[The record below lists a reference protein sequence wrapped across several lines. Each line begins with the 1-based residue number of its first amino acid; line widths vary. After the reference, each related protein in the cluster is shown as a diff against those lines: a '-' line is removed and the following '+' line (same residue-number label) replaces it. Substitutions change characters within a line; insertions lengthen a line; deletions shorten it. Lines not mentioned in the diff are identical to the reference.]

1 MQPSFVFEVIGLKG
15 IYVHIPFCI
24 KKCNYCDFASYSDK
38 FDMQYRYADAVLS
51 EMERYSGTE
60 ADTVYIGGGTP
71 TSLNADCMERLLSG
85 INRIFKLHEN
95 TEFTVEA
102 NPKTVDVQKAE
113 LMKKC
118 GVNRISLGAQSFID
132 SELKFLGRIHSAAD
146 TKVTFELLRSCGF
159 DNINLDIM
167 YAFEGQSER
176 TLSTSLDEVLKLGAE
191 HISCYG
197 LKIEPKTLFYNMLR
211 ENKIR
216 QTDDDIFADMY
227 NLICAKLHDNGYV
240 HYEISN
246 FSRRS
251 MESRHNL
258 KYWNCEDYLGFG
270 ASAASCVG
278 RRRFTNSP
286 RLDEYLNGCVL
297 SEDYTMS
304 DEEAMREFVILG
316 LRVINTGVNKEEFY
330 KRFSLKFDDVFSRQ
344 IKKFKDFLTNDEKS
358 LGIKETSALVSNA
371 IMCEFM

>member
-1 MQPSFVFEVIGLKG
+1 MKG

-38 FDMQYRYADAVLS
+38 FGMQRQYIDAVLN
-51 EMERYSGTE
+51 EMEKYSGAE

-71 TSLNADCMERLLSG
+71 TSLDADCLERLLCG
-85 INRIFKLHEN
+85 INRIFKLSEG

-113 LMKKC
+113 MMKKK

-132 SELKFLGRIHSAAD
+132 SELEFLGRIHTAAD
-146 TKVTFELLRSCGF
+146 TKDTFELLRRCGF

-167 YAFEGQSER
+167 YAFDRQTKE
-176 TLSTSLDEVLKLGAE
+176 TLSTSMGEVLKLGAE

-197 LKIEPKTLFYNMLR
+197 LKIEPKTPFYSMLH

-216 QTDDDIFADMY
+216 QTDDDTFADMY
-227 NLICAKLHDNGYV
+227 DMICTELHEGGYV

-246 FSRRS
+246 FSRRGR
-251 MESRHNL
+251 ESRHNL

-270 ASAASCVG
+270 VSAASCVG
-278 RRRFTNSP
+278 RRRFAHSP
-286 RLDEYLNGCVL
+286 LLDEYLNGYAL
-297 SEDYTMS
+297 SEDYTMP
-304 DEEAMREFVILG
+304 DEEAMHEFVILG
-316 LRVINTGVNKEEFY
+316 LRVINKGVNKEEFY
-330 KRFSLKFDDVFSRQ
+330 KRFSVEFDDVFPRQ
-344 IKKFKDFLTNDEKS
+344 LNKLSDFLVNDGKC
-358 LGIKETSALVSNA
+358 LKIKETSALVSNA